1 VVHSCPSLTTALNA
15 VPSAPQAREPAYDC
29 PRTHERR
36 SAIPLFN
43 PRCPVKE
50 RERTWIEESI
60 EWLRREFG
68 VAPLNVPVILPTSE
82 YFPPPFAGSDADV
95 RALVRSVA
103 RYMGVQ
109 ADVDVQF
116 SEDLDEAENFRR
128 LFPGGMGTF
137 RSSGAAGAYTDAD
150 EDGLHV
156 VTIDRSNVGEPARL
170 LAVIAH
176 ELAHVRLFGERRMS
190 PDRQDHEPLTDLATV
205 YLGMGIFTANA
216 AFSFGRISWSVIEPA
231 GGWQSR
237 RLGYMTEQMF
247 GYALAR
253 YAVYRGEL
261 DPAWARYLDTN
272 PRVYMKQG
280 VRYLRHTDRLVDHH
294 W

>member
-1 VVHSCPSLTTALNA
+1 LL
-15 VPSAPQAREPAYDC
+15 
-29 PRTHERR
+29 
-36 SAIPLFN
+36 N
-43 PRCPVKE
+43 PRCPVRE

-60 EWLRREFG
+60 EWLRGQFG

-82 YFPPPFAGSDADV
+82 YFPGPFSGSDADV
-95 RALVRSVA
+95 RTVVRSVA

-116 SEDLDEAENFRR
+116 SEDFEDAENLMR
-128 LFPGGMGTF
+128 LFPGGTGTF
-137 RSSGAAGAYTDAD
+137 RSSGTAGAYTHAD
-150 EDGLHV
+150 TDGLHV
-156 VTIDRSNVGEPARL
+156 VTLDRSNVGDPARL

-176 ELAHVRLFGERRMS
+176 ELGHVRLFGERRIS
-190 PDRQDHEPLTDLATV
+190 ADRPDHEPLTDLATV

-216 AFSFGRISWSVIEPA
+216 AFNFARISGNGLEPA

-237 RLGYMTEQMF
+237 RLGYMTEQMY

-253 YAVYRGEL
+253 YAIYRGEL
-261 DPAWARYLDTN
+261 NPAWAKHLHTN

-280 VRYLRHTDRLVDHH
+280 VRYLRHANRGQLI
-294 W
+294 

>member
-1 VVHSCPSLTTALNA
+1 MVAECAKCVP
-15 VPSAPQAREPAYDC
+15 VPSGCARAHAHESAYDC
-29 PRTHERR
+29 PRKRERR
-36 SAIPLFN
+36 SAISLFN
-43 PRCPVKE
+43 PRCPVEE

-60 EWLRREFG
+60 EWLRGEFG

-82 YFPPPFAGSDADV
+82 YFPPPFSGSDSDV
-95 RALVRSVA
+95 RAVVRSVA

-116 SEDLDEAENFRR
+116 SEDFDHLENLMR
-128 LFPGGMGTF
+128 LFPGETRTF
-137 RSSGAAGAYTDAD
+137 RSSGAAGVYTHADAD
-150 EDGLHV
+150 GPHV
-156 VTIDRSNVGEPARL
+156 ITIGRPNVSEPALL

-176 ELAHVRLFGERRMS
+176 ELGHVRLFGERRIS
-190 PDRQDHEPLTDLATV
+190 SDRQDHEPLTDLATV

-216 AFSFGRISWSVIEPA
+216 AFNFSRISGYRIEPI
-231 GGWQSR
+231 GSWRSR

-261 DPAWARYLDTN
+261 DPAWAKYLDTN

-280 VRYLRHTDRLVDHH
+280 IRYLRHLDRGG
-294 W
+294 

>member
-1 VVHSCPSLTTALNA
+1 
-15 VPSAPQAREPAYDC
+15 
-29 PRTHERR
+29 
-36 SAIPLFN
+36 LFN
-43 PRCPVKE
+43 PRCPVQE
-50 RERTWIEESI
+50 RERAWIEESI
-60 EWLRREFG
+60 DWLRGEFG

-82 YFPPPFAGSDADV
+82 YFPPPFSGSDADV

-109 ADVDVQF
+109 ADVDVRF
-116 SEDLDEAENFRR
+116 SEDFDDAENLMR
-128 LFPGGMGTF
+128 LFPGGTGTF
-137 RSSGAAGAYTDAD
+137 RSSGVAGAYTHADA
-150 EDGLHV
+150 DGLHV
-156 VTIDRSNVGEPARL
+156 VTLDRSNVGEPERL

-176 ELAHVRLFGERRMS
+176 ELGHVRLFGERRMS
-190 PDRQDHEPLTDLATV
+190 ADRPDHEPLTDLATV

-216 AFSFGRISWSVIEPA
+216 AFNFGRVSGYGLEPA

-280 VRYLRHTDRLVDHH
+280 IRYLRHTDRHLNLH

>member
-1 VVHSCPSLTTALNA
+1 M
-15 VPSAPQAREPAYDC
+15 PSAPQARESAYDG
-29 PRTHERR
+29 PRKHERR

-60 EWLRREFG
+60 GWLRSEFG

-82 YFPPPFAGSDADV
+82 YFPGPFSGSDADV
-95 RALVRSVA
+95 RAVVRSVA

-116 SEDLDEAENFRR
+116 SEDFDDAENLMR
-128 LFPGGMGTF
+128 LFPGGTGTF
-137 RSSGAAGAYTDAD
+137 RSSGAAGAYTHADA
-150 EDGLHV
+150 DGLHV
-156 VTIDRSNVGEPARL
+156 VTLDRSNVGEPARL

-176 ELAHVRLFGERRMS
+176 ELGHVRLFGERRIS
-190 PDRQDHEPLTDLATV
+190 ADRPDHEPLTDLATV

-216 AFSFGRISWSVIEPA
+216 AFSFCRISGYALEPA

-261 DPAWARYLDTN
+261 DPAWARHLDTN
-272 PRVYMKQG
+272 PRTYMKQG
-280 VRYLRHTDRLVDHH
+280 VRYLRHLDRNVAHQ

>member
-1 VVHSCPSLTTALNA
+1 M
-15 VPSAPQAREPAYDC
+15 
-29 PRTHERR
+29 
-36 SAIPLFN
+36 
-43 PRCPVKE
+43 
-50 RERTWIEESI
+50 
-60 EWLRREFG
+60 FG

-82 YFPPPFAGSDADV
+82 YFPPPFSGSDADV
-95 RALVRSVA
+95 RAAVRSVA

-116 SEDLDEAENFRR
+116 SEDLDHAENLMW
-128 LFPGGMGTF
+128 LFPGGTGTL
-137 RSSGAAGAYTDAD
+137 RSSGAAGEYTQAAAD
-150 EDGLHV
+150 GPHV

-176 ELAHVRLFGERRMS
+176 ELGHVRLFGERRIS
-190 PDRQDHEPLTDLATV
+190 ADRKDHEPLTDLATV

-216 AFSFGRISWSVIEPA
+216 AFRFSRIYGYGIEPV

-253 YAVYRGEL
+253 YAVHRGEL

-272 PRVYMKQG
+272 PRAYMKRG
-280 VRYLRHTDRLVDHH
+280 IRYLRHPDHDAARH